1 MSINTDN
8 LNNLLEPF
16 GLNNEE
22 SQIYLNLLEKKT
34 STALK
39 LSRITH
45 ISRTKVYRI
54 LDKLINKELVTQQLG
69 SNGFMFVANDPSQIE
84 ILLNKKEGELSA
96 LRNSLP
102 KIIDLLKSK
111 SGAGIPGSK
120 IFYYQGQKGLSQVN
134 WNLLNA
140 KGEFLSYEVSNANA
154 YLSVAE
160 AEKLRQAI
168 VDKKIKS
175 KTIINSKKFELNS
188 EVPNYIENF
197 CQIRYLPKDI
207 LNIEADIF
215 IYNDV
220 FAMCHYLG
228 GKDVFCFEMHN
239 QQLADM
245 QREIFNNLWSQS
257 KSVKIIHDIQYSN

>member
-8 LNNLLEPF
+8 LISLLQPF
-16 GLNNEE
+16 GLDSEE
-22 SQIYLNLLEKKT
+22 SQIYLDLVEKKV

-39 LSRITH
+39 ISRSSH

-54 LDKLINKELVTQQLG
+54 LDKLINKELVTQQLD
-69 SNGFMFVANDPSQIE
+69 SSGFKFVANDPSQIE

-102 KIIDLLKSK
+102 QIINLLKSI
-111 SGAGIPGSK
+111 SGSGVPGSK
-120 IFYYQGQKGLSQVN
+120 IFYYQGQRGLSQVN

-154 YLSVAE
+154 YLPVPE
-160 AEKLRQAI
+160 AEKLRQAL
-168 VDKKIKS
+168 VDKKIISKS
-175 KTIINSKKFELNS
+175 ITNNKNLILISDIK
-188 EVPNYIENF
+188 NYTKNF
-197 CQIRYLPKDI
+197 CQTKYLPKNI

-215 IYNDV
+215 IYDDV

-239 QQLADM
+239 LQLANM
-245 QREIFNNLWSQS
+245 QREIFQNLWNQA
-257 KSVKIIHDIQYSN
+257 KKIYP